1 MTLRRKSVRT
11 AFIFISLV
19 LLAPSRL
26 QLHAKENPIPEKKEE
41 DKASVP
47 TVESTASLLN
57 LEMVRDEAGTD
68 KFSLSFTQRGALV
81 TATLRLHVS
90 RLQDATLAAG
100 SLTRKIPS
108 ILREQTYF
116 RIMDPVGVPSYLA
129 AAHPLAP
136 TGIASE
142 LARSFFLPQ
151 SQSAPALK
159 LLHSGKAEVVWTYA
173 YDTPVEV
180 KPYDA
185 SIVISWRDV
194 YPAVEAAIGFD
205 ETILKDRILL
215 LNQQLIDRGVIEIKT
230 VTPLDAEQK
239 ALLLDDVTRI
249 VLARIFEAQGSE
261 GMQLRVPDRNPSGLT
276 KLNLSWMGNL
286 PSHDESVDSFL
297 SGNYRL
303 KRVQSSE
310 LDEEQFLVKSA
321 RQRIKSLTA
330 DIRIRVSCELL
341 EKHLSYTGDVRSE
354 EGTYP
359 ILKGCPETSSLT
371 TPGLQ

>member
-1 MTLRRKSVRT
+1 MRT
-11 AFIFISLV
+11 AYIFISLV
-19 LLAPSRL
+19 LLSSSRL
-26 QLHAKENPIPEKKEE
+26 QLHAKENPIAANKEE
-41 DKASVP
+41 DKPSVP
-47 TVESTASLLN
+47 SVESKASLLN

-68 KFSLSFTQRGALV
+68 KFSLSFTQRGALS
-81 TATLRLHVS
+81 TATLKLQLPK
-90 RLQDATLAAG
+90 LQDATLVPG
-100 SLTRKIPS
+100 SLTRKIPA
-108 ILREQTYF
+108 IPHGRTYF
-116 RIMDPVGVPSYLA
+116 RIMGPVGMPSYLA
-129 AAHPLAP
+129 AGHPSAP

-142 LARSFFLPQ
+142 LAQSFFLPQ

-159 LLHSGKAEVVWTYA
+159 ILHSGKAELVWTYS
-173 YDTPVEV
+173 YDTPDEV
-180 KPYDA
+180 KPYEA

-230 VTPLDAEQK
+230 VRPLDAQQK

-249 VLARIFEAQGSE
+249 VLARIFDAQDSE

-276 KLNLSWMGNL
+276 KLNLSWMGNM

-303 KRVQSSE
+303 KRVQPSE

-330 DIRIRVSCELL
+330 DIRIKASCDLL

-371 TPGLQ
+371 TPGLD